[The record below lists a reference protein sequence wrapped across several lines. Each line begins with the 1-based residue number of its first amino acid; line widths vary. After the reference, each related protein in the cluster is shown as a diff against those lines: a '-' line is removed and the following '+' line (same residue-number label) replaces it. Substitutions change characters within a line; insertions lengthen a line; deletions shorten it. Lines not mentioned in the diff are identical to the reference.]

1 MKQGVQWRV
10 GNGSDIRVYGDKWL
24 PRVSSCEVMSPRPF
38 LHLDTRKC
46 ELIHSETSCWKE
58 EVIRQIFLPLDVEAI
73 LSILLSA
80 WLLSDCLIWAESNNG
95 SFSIQSA
102 YKVAMNLHRSTNAAS
117 GSTDSSLHVFWKKLW
132 RLPTP
137 HKVRHFAWRACRDI
151 LPTKDNLQ
159 HCRVLSENLCDECG
173 TVTESSSH
181 FF

>member
-1 MKQGVQWRV
+1 
-10 GNGSDIRVYGDKWL
+10 
-24 PRVSSCEVMSPRPF
+24 
-38 LHLDTRKC
+38 
-46 ELIHSETSCWKE
+46 
-58 EVIRQIFLPLDVEAI
+58 
-73 LSILLSA
+73 
-80 WLLSDCLIWAESNNG
+80 
-95 SFSIQSA
+95 
-102 YKVAMNLHRSTNAAS
+102 MNLHRSTNAAS

-159 HCRVLSENLCDECG
+159 QRRVLSENLCDECG